1 MHIMTRNAQ
10 YQLGVATQG
19 ENWNGDIMWEKW
31 AVEELEQVR
40 KYLRKGNGRNIRQ
53 EDGPEVKFE
62 TKETSYRRVKG
73 Q

>member
-1 MHIMTRNAQ
+1 
-10 YQLGVATQG
+10 
-19 ENWNGDIMWEKW
+19 MWEKW

-73 Q
+73 H